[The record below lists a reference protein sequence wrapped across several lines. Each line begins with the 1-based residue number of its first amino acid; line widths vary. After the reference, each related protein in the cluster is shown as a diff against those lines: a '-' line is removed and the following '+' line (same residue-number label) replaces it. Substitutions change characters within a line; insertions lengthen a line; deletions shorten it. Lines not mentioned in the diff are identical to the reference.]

1 MREAQARQRSDA
13 ELVKSALEGSEEA
26 YAQLVRRYQDLLYR
40 HAERMA
46 GSPDEAED
54 IVQLAFIKA
63 YRNLAS
69 CQNPNHVGA
78 WMFRITANA
87 CKDHL
92 KARRGDGIAID
103 DVPGL
108 TSDAGDP
115 EHELDRLDLRSRID
129 SALRRL
135 PADQREAFVMKHVEG
150 MSYQEME
157 ELLGVSVPAL
167 KMRVHRARDDLQEL
181 LEVERHDR
189 D

>member
-1 MREAQARQRSDA
+1 MRGAQARHRTDGDLVSEALDGSD
-13 ELVKSALEGSEEA
+13 EA
-26 YAQLVRRYQDLLYR
+26 YAELVRRYQDLLYR

-63 YRNLAS
+63 YRNLAT
-69 CQNPNHVGA
+69 CQNPDHVGA
-78 WMFRITANA
+78 WMYRITANA

-92 KARRGDGIAID
+92 KSRRSDGVAID

-108 TSDAGDP
+108 AGEDGDP
-115 EHELDRLDLRSRID
+115 ERALEQLDLRSRID

-135 PADQREAFVMKHVEG
+135 PVDQREAFVMKHVEG
-150 MSYQEME
+150 MSYQEMG

-167 KMRVHRARDDLQEL
+167 KMRVHRAREDLQEL
-181 LEVERHDR
+181 LGEGTT
-189 D
+189 